1 MGLDSD
7 ERNNPPVKFRDV
19 FARAR
24 AVGWHLTMHCDVD
37 QENSVDHI
45 WQCLDDIGVE
55 RIDHGIN
62 CLEDDRLV
70 AEIRRRELGLTVC
83 PISNSYVAGSL
94 KAEQIHA
101 MLDAGLRV
109 TINSDDPAYFPGYLN
124 ENLLAVQQAV
134 DLSRSDVVQLV
145 RNAFEVAWLPE
156 ADKRNYVENLEASA
170 G

>member
-1 MGLDSD
+1 
-7 ERNNPPVKFRDV
+7 
-19 FARAR
+19 
-24 AVGWHLTMHCDVD
+24 MHCDVD
-37 QENSVDHI
+37 QENSVEHI
-45 WQCLDDIGVE
+45 WQCISDIGVE
-55 RIDHGIN
+55 RIDHGVN
-62 CLEDDRLV
+62 CLEDRRLV
-70 AEIRRRELGLTVC
+70 AEIHRRGLGLTVC

-94 KAEQIHA
+94 KAEQIRA

-145 RNAFEVAWLPE
+145 RNAFEVAWLSE
-156 ADKRNYVENLEASA
+156 ADKRNYLENLERSA